1 MRGLGKRWITPYVV
15 SRAGKLGAAGY
26 TPCSMNDETV
36 SLVIPG
42 RNCAKTIGPCL
53 EAVVPM
59 LAGSRLGEIIFVD
72 DGSTDETREIVRRY
86 PVTLLAGS
94 GTGPGAA
101 RNAGWRAAKHP
112 LIWFVDSD
120 CVAEADALDLLL
132 PPMDHAPVGGVSG
145 SYGIMNPES
154 LLACLIHEEIIERHR
169 RMPQRVDFLATFNV
183 IYRRTILESL
193 DGFDERFLKG
203 QDAELSWRVIEA
215 GHELR
220 FVFASRVKHFHATRW
235 LPYLR
240 TQRHQGYWRVW
251 LHLSH
256 KGHASGDSYSSLLD
270 HMQPPL
276 AMLTLASVPSLA
288 MGRFALISAS
298 LVSLLV
304 LAQFPL
310 TSRIVRRKRQPR
322 YVFFGVMSFLRA
334 FWRGVGMTHG
344 VLGYALRRSRSGS
357 KKSFSEP
364 RP

>member
-1 MRGLGKRWITPYVV
+1 
-15 SRAGKLGAAGY
+15 
-26 TPCSMNDETV
+26 MNTEMV

-53 EAVVPM
+53 ESVVPM
-59 LAGSRLGEIIFVD
+59 RSGSRLGEIIFVD
-72 DGSTDETREIVRRY
+72 DGSTDETREIVGDY

-94 GTGPGAA
+94 GKGPGAA

-112 LIWFVDSD
+112 LVWFVDSD
-120 CVAEADALDLLL
+120 CVAQADALDLLL
-132 PPMDHAPVGGVSG
+132 PEMDDPTVGGVSG

-154 LLACLIHEEIIERHR
+154 LLACMIHEEIIERHR
-169 RMPQRVDFLATFNV
+169 HMPSRVDFLATFNV

-193 DGFDERFLKG
+193 GGFDERYLKG
-203 QDAELSWRVIEA
+203 QDAELSWRVMEA

-235 LPYLR
+235 WPYLR

-270 HMQPPL
+270 HIQPPL
-276 AMLTLASVPSLA
+276 AMLTLASMPSLA
-288 MGRFALISAS
+288 MGRFALITAS
-298 LVSLLV
+298 LMALLV

-310 TSRIVRRKRQPR
+310 TVRMVWRKRQLR
-322 YVFFGVMSFLRA
+322 YTFFSVLGFLRA

-344 VLGYALRRSRSGS
+344 TLDYALRRS
-357 KKSFSEP
+357 KS
-364 RP
+364 